1 MITHRHNYWDQMHK
15 ESDVVTGRFTF
26 LHDMGRLLEHLE
38 EEKCTNDGKFC
49 STVDHR
55 SWQRKL
61 AGSAAG
67 YD

>member
-15 ESDVVTGRFTF
+15 ESDVVTGQFTF
-26 LHDMGRLLEHLE
+26 LHDIGRLFEHLE
-38 EEKCTNDGKFC
+38 EEKCTNDDKFC